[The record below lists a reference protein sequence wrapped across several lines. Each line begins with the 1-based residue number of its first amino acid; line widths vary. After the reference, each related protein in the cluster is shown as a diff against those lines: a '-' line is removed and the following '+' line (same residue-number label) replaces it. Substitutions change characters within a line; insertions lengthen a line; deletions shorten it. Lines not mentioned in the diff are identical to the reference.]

1 MKRMISVLTLAGFAA
16 MAWAQSTTTS
26 DNALADQVKELAA
39 NASKLKI
46 SGYAVGAESFSPADW
61 QAKSLDYVDVLNK
74 QQKNGSFARM
84 MLTYDSKLGGF
95 NSRFEYDPNNAT
107 IIAMKYAEAYAK
119 LFDAQ
124 VLVGAGMLRDTDFA
138 YKSQVASDFNTN
150 LFTGAINTNA
160 GFPAGT
166 PYSNSSYVF
175 NGGKWAATGGFFSG
189 QQGEEVLYKPSF
201 AQGLELGLVSNSQ
214 TTGNGAV
221 YLGNIT
227 SSLSY
232 LAAYTMKDLGDIKVG
247 YTGAANS
254 NSWSNFFVTVDAAPA
269 QVSALKVSLSLESL
283 NISVDKGDGQSHSS
297 MNLFATAGY
306 DFSSL
311 GAKGLW
317 LGEDFGMF
325 TSASTF
331 GILTEDKPG
340 VSSSTRL
347 QYTFA
352 NVAPSF
358 NIIPMLTYRVFDYMG
373 TSTVGTNPGSG
384 FFSAGSYSGIEPA
397 VQIVAGPATFAF
409 GWGHYMGTTINNAQ
423 PAADVISV
431 GTLYA
436 Y

>member
-1 MKRMISVLTLAGFAA
+1 MKRMISVLALAGFAA
-16 MAWAQSTTTS
+16 MAWAQNAPAS
-26 DNALADQVKELAA
+26 DTALADQVKDLAA

-84 MLTYDSKLGGF
+84 ILSYDSKLGGF
-95 NSRFEYDPNNAT
+95 NSRFEYDPNNT
-107 IIAMKYAEAYAK
+107 STIAMKYAEAYAK

-124 VLVGAGMLRDTDFA
+124 LLVGAGMLRDTDFA

-150 LFTGAINTNA
+150 LFIGASNMGA

-166 PYSNSSYVF
+166 PYSNGGYF
-175 NGGKWAATGGFFSG
+175 ANGGKWAATGGFFSG
-189 QQGEEVLYKPSF
+189 QQGEELLFKPS
-201 AQGLELGLVSNSQ
+201 AVSGLELGLVSNNQSV
-214 TTGNGAV
+214 NSSV
-221 YLGNIT
+221 VNLGNIRD
-227 SSLSY
+227 SLSY
-232 LAAYTMKDLGDIKVG
+232 LASYTAKDLGDIKLG
-247 YTGAANS
+247 YTGAATS

-269 QVSALKVSLSLESL
+269 QLSALKVSLSLESL
-283 NISVDKGDGQSHSS
+283 NISVDPVDGASHSS

-306 DFSSL
+306 DFSSV
-311 GAKGLW
+311 GVKGLW
-317 LGEDFGMF
+317 LGEDFGLF

-331 GILTEDKPG
+331 GITKEDKPG

-358 NIIPMLTYRVFDYMG
+358 NIIPMLTYRLFDYMG
-373 TSTVGTNPGSG
+373 TTTNGGTG
-384 FFSAGSYSGIEPA
+384 FVNGSYSGIEPA

-409 GWGHYMGTTINNAQ
+409 GWGHYMGTTGSTSQ

-431 GTLYA
+431 GTIYA

>member
-1 MKRMISVLTLAGFAA
+1 MKRIISVLTLAGFAA
-16 MAWAQSTTTS
+16 MAWAQNAPTS

-95 NSRFEYDPNNAT
+95 NSRFEYDPNNGT

-119 LFDAQ
+119 LFNAQ

-150 LFTGAINTNA
+150 LFIGASNTGA

-166 PYSNSSYVF
+166 PYSNGSYF
-175 NGGKWAATGGFFSG
+175 ANGGKWAATGGFFSG

-201 AQGLELGLVSNSQ
+201 ASGLELGLVSNSQ
-214 TTGNGAV
+214 TGGNGPV
-221 YLGNIT
+221 NLGDIT

-232 LAAYTMKDLGDIKVG
+232 LASYTMKDMGDIKLG

-269 QVSALKVSLSLESL
+269 KVSALKISLSLESL
-283 NISVDKGDGQSHSS
+283 NVATDKLDGKSHSS

-306 DFSSL
+306 DFSGL

-317 LGEDFGMF
+317 LGEDFGLF

-331 GILTEDKPG
+331 GVTTEDKPG

-373 TSTVGTNPGSG
+373 TTSGT
-384 FFSAGSYSGIEPA
+384 FATGSYSGIEPA

-409 GWGHYMGTTINNAQ
+409 GWGHYMGTTNNNSQ

-431 GTLYA
+431 GTIYA

>member
-1 MKRMISVLTLAGFAA
+1 MKRMISVLALAGFAA
-16 MAWAQSTTTS
+16 MAWAQNAPAS
-26 DNALADQVKELAA
+26 DTALADQVKELAA

-84 MLTYDSKLGGF
+84 ILSYDSKIGGF
-95 NSRFEYDPNNAT
+95 NSRFEYDPNNGT

-124 VLVGAGMLRDTDFA
+124 LLVGAGMLRDTDFA

-150 LFTGAINTNA
+150 LFIGASNLGA

-166 PYSNSSYVF
+166 PYSTGSYF
-175 NGGKWAATGGFFSG
+175 ANGGKWAAIGGFYSG
-189 QQGEEVLYKPSF
+189 QQGEELLFKPNAVS
-201 AQGLELGLVSNSQ
+201 GLELGLVSNNQSG
-214 TTGNGAV
+214 TNGAV
-221 YLGNIT
+221 NLGNIRD
-227 SSLSY
+227 SLSY
-232 LAAYTMKDLGDIKVG
+232 LASYSAKDLGDIKLG
-247 YTGAANS
+247 YTGAATS

-283 NISVDKGDGQSHSS
+283 HIATAADGASHSS

-306 DFSSL
+306 DFSSV
-311 GAKGLW
+311 GVKGLW
-317 LGEDFGMF
+317 LGEDFGLF

-331 GILTEDKPG
+331 GVLTEDKPG

-373 TSTVGTNPGSG
+373 TASG
-384 FFSAGSYSGIEPA
+384 VFATGSYSGIEPA

-409 GWGHYMGTTINNAQ
+409 GWGHYMGTTNSVSQ

-431 GTLYA
+431 GTIYA